1 VITNMHNLI
10 AMDKEGKLKPAQI
23 LQVSS
28 YRNTQPKDGSRGTRN
43 GCKNGL
49 DAGQG

>member
-1 VITNMHNLI
+1 MHNLI

-28 YRNTQPKDGSRGTRN
+28 SVLAVA
-43 GCKNGL
+43 L
-49 DAGQG
+49 D